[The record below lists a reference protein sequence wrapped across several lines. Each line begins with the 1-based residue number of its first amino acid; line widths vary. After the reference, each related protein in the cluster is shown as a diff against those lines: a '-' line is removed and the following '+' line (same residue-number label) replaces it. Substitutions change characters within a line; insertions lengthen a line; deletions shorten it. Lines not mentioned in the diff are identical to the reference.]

1 MRVGDA
7 AERACWAGRARVRER
22 GERAGPEW
30 NAGQAE
36 VKFGP
41 RRELGRSGPA
51 GREREEW
58 AWAVGLGWGLGFLS
72 SSISFSLPFL
82 IPTKFEFKNN
92 FEFKPHSNKNMHQH
106 ECNTNF

>member
-1 MRVGDA
+1 MACA
-7 AERACWAGRARVRER
+7 AGERDGPL
-22 GERAGPEW
+22 RAGPKR

-36 VKFGP
+36 VEFGP

-72 SSISFSLPFL
+72 SSISFSLLFLFL
-82 IPTKFEFKNN
+82 IQIMFEFKYKFEFKL
-92 FEFKPHSNKNMHQH
+92 HSNI
-106 ECNTNF
+106 

>member
-1 MRVGDA
+1 MLGRASAGA
-7 AERACWAGRARVRER
+7 GEGRACWAAGD
-22 GERAGPEW
+22 RAGPEW

-36 VKFGP
+36 VEFGP

-72 SSISFSLPFL
+72 SSISFSLLFL
-82 IPTKFEFKNN
+82 IPTKFEFKYN
-92 FEFKPHSNKNMHQH
+92 FEFKPHSNKSMHQH